1 MRELK
6 IGIYGGTFD
15 PPHIGHIAAA
25 KAAMETL
32 ALDRLLL
39 IPTFIPPH
47 KALPAGAASPAQ
59 RRDMAVLA
67 TAELG
72 KKPRCWTWSCGAK
85 DPAIR
90 GKHCA

>member
-39 IPTFIPPH
+39 VPTFIPPH

-67 TAELG
+67 TATMPPLR
-72 KKPRCWTWSCGAK
+72 PDGALRAPLLVHSVS
-85 DPAIR
+85 DEVFM
-90 GKHCA
+90 

>member
-1 MRELK
+1 MK

-39 IPTFIPPH
+39 VPTFIPPH
-47 KALPAGAASPAQ
+47 KALPAGP
-59 RRDMAVLA
+59 
-67 TAELG
+67 
-72 KKPRCWTWSCGAK
+72 CGV
-85 DPAIR
+85 
-90 GKHCA
+90 G